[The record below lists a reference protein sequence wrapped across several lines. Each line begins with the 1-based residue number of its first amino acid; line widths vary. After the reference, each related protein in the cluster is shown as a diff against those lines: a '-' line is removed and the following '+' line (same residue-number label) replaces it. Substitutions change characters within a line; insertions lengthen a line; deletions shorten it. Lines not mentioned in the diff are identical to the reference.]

1 MGRESRSLVPA
12 ENGDKRGIMSPTA
25 QTTVGKSR
33 SCPHCRATILQ
44 SATICPIC
52 QKSLRWD
59 PHVGRHKS
67 PSFSALKVEGTID
80 HPVADPWEY
89 SVLLTIRNDRGEELS
104 RQIVGVGALQ
114 PHEKRTF
121 SLSVEVFMP
130 AAADAVKAR

>member
-1 MGRESRSLVPA
+1 
-12 ENGDKRGIMSPTA
+12 MSPAAATA
-25 QTTVGKSR
+25 GKSR

-44 SATICPIC
+44 SATICPVC

-59 PHVGRHKS
+59 PHVGRHKP

-89 SVLLTIRNDRGEELS
+89 SVLLPIRNDRGEEIA
-104 RQIVGVGALQ
+104 RQMVDVGALQ
-114 PHEKRTF
+114 PREKRTF
-121 SLSVEVFMP
+121 TLSVEVFTA